1 MLLKILIKSKL
12 LRMGAPV
19 TALKLWC
26 RFDRAGIWI
35 DFWSAVKAVSEL
47 GQSLHQTLQSLIL
60 DLSGIQDGLQ
70 LSMLLVLKQK
80 HDTLR

>member
-35 DFWSAVKAVSEL
+35 EFWSAVKAVSEL
-47 GQSLHQTLQSLIL
+47 GAKSSP
-60 DLSGIQDGLQ
+60 DLPIFDAGFIWNSGWPSTIHAAG
-70 LSMLLVLKQK
+70 
-80 HDTLR
+80 TEAEA